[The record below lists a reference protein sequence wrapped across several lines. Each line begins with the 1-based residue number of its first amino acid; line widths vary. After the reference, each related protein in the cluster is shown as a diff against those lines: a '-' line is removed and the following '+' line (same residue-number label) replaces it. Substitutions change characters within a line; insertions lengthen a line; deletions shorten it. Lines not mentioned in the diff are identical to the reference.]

1 MTTTIRYIGAAAIAA
16 SLIGSAAIVA
26 NAQQPGPQAG
36 QARMHARGPGGPG
49 GPGMGGPGGGMLMG
63 LRALDLTDAQR
74 TQVKDIVD
82 ANKAAFDEIGQRMRT
97 ARQGLQ
103 KAIEASPVNEE
114 AIRAASAAV
123 AAVEADAAVLR
134 ANVHSQVFGLLSAEQ
149 LQKAADL
156 KAQRETRMK
165 ARGERRQ
172 DRRGQRGAGQQGPP
186 PGRF

>member
-36 QARMHARGPGGPG
+36 QARMHMRGPG
-49 GPGMGGPGGGMLMG
+49 GPGMGGPGGGMLRG

-74 TQVKDIVD
+74 TQVKAIVD
-82 ANKAAFDEIGQRMRT
+82 ANKGAFDEIGQRTRT
-97 ARQGLQ
+97 AREGLQ
-103 KAIEASPVNEE
+103 KAIETSPVNEE

-156 KAQRETRMK
+156 KAQREARMK
-165 ARGERRQ
+165 ARGDRRQ
-172 DRRGQRGAGQQGPP
+172 GRRGQGGPGQQGPP